1 MSSRRAQRFSDARR
15 AFRDNAAALCPAEG
29 VQWLTVLWG
38 RTVMKRYCIIC
49 VALLAIAACGSKKE
63 SSAVVEGEN
72 PSKNPFGVARQLAK
86 AGEDLEKIQKDLENL
101 KPTDPVHFNEL
112 LKFLPEPPSG
122 WESQAPKGSTNSMGD
137 WKFTEV
143 ERDYTQGEK
152 RFQVKILDW
161 AFQKELYASFFI
173 AAAFSQETTE
183 GYNKGL
189 KIGEDPGRE
198 EYKTAGR
205 NGTLSILV
213 GKRFLVTIEGNG
225 IDSAELRQWWEKMD
239 AAGLRAKA
247 N

>member
-1 MSSRRAQRFSDARR
+1 
-15 AFRDNAAALCPAEG
+15 
-29 VQWLTVLWG
+29 
-38 RTVMKRYCIIC
+38 MKRYCIIGIT
-49 VALLAIAACGSKKE
+49 LLALAACGGGKKE
-63 SSAVVEGEN
+63 SSGVVEGEN
-72 PSKNPFGVARQLAK
+72 LSKNPLGMMGQLAK
-86 AGEDLEKIQKDLENL
+86 AGQDLEKIQKELENL

-122 WESQAPKGSTNSMGD
+122 WESQAPKGSTNNMGE

-143 ERDYTQGEK
+143 NRDYTQGEK
-152 RFQVKILDW
+152 RIEVKILDW
-161 AFQKELYASFFI
+161 AFRKELYAGFFI

-183 GYNKGL
+183 GYNKGI

-213 GKRFLVTIEGNG
+213 GKRFFVTIEGNG
-225 IDSAELRQWWEKMD
+225 IDSAELRQWWDKLD